1 MTYIEKHLHE
11 GEHVVVRGRFHW
23 LWHARAWAALLIFGW
38 LIIGIIYF
46 IYEMIR
52 LNTTEF
58 AVTNR
63 AVVMKKGFISAHVT
77 QLSLEAVEGA
87 QLDQGILGRIF
98 GFGGLDIEGRGEGVI
113 DFPTMA
119 RPGQFLSALNEAQMD
134 SENGP
139 VERLAQEIEDHHDS
153 AA

>member
-1 MTYIEKHLHE
+1 MSYIQKHLHE
-11 GEHVVVRGRFHW
+11 DEHIVKWGRFHW
-23 LWHARAWAALLIFGW
+23 LCHARAWATLLIFGW
-38 LIIGIIYF
+38 LIIGIVYF

-63 AVVMKKGFISAHVT
+63 SVVMKTGFLSAHVT

-87 QLDQGILGRIF
+87 KLDQGIIGRIF
-98 GFGGLDIEGRGEGVI
+98 GFGGLDIEGRGEGEI

-119 RPGQFLSALNEAQMD
+119 RPSKFLSALNHAQMT
-134 SENGP
+134 SENAP
-139 VERLAQEIEDHHDS
+139 IERLAHEIEDHH

>member
-1 MTYIEKHLHE
+1 MSYIQKHLHE
-11 GEHVVVRGRFHW
+11 GEHIVREGQFHW

-38 LIIGIIYF
+38 LIIGIVYF

-63 AVVMKKGFISAHVT
+63 AVVMKKGFISTHVT

-87 QLDQGILGRIF
+87 KLDQGILGRIF
-98 GFGGLDIEGRGEGVI
+98 GFGRLDIEGRGAGEV

-119 RPGQFLSALNEAQMD
+119 NPSAFLSALNEAALHAEQ
-134 SENGP
+134 EP
-139 VERLAQEIEDHHDS
+139 VERLADEIEDHDH